1 MTNRNKRRVTV
12 AVAAILGATVS
23 ASLYARY
30 ADQPIGPERDAPRGA
45 MCLELEDSAANQ
57 ELKAKYD
64 LALEAQKQAE
74 ADLVAKQEAV
84 EAQRNLLLQARQ
96 QQQHVAAECANAVSE
111 QQQAE
116 RAANREAQR
125 KAAELAQREALEAAQ
140 RRQAE
145 WQAAVTAQQQ
155 AAQEAQQRAAEEARK
170 WQAAV
175 TAQQQAAQQAQ
186 QKAAEDAQ
194 KRQAEWQAAVTAQQ
208 QAAQEAQQRAA
219 EETRKRQ
226 AEWQA
231 PSQERNDA
239 AMAQGQYGAPFDA
252 AGYPAASFPPPF
264 EAPGP
269 LAQGDFPGM
278 DWDYLPERP
287 GFPAAGYADTRK
299 EMFEAHQRRRDE
311 MQHRRY
317 AMNERLDTLR
327 RDGPYRTARYYET
340 SDHSLAEM
348 CEAFSNKRD

>member
-64 LALEAQKQAE
+64 LALKAQKQAE
-74 ADLVAKQEAV
+74 ADLAAKQEAV

-96 QQQHVAAECANAVSE
+96 QQQHVAAERANAVSE

-116 RAANREAQR
+116 RAANRQAQR

-170 WQAAV
+170 
-175 TAQQQAAQQAQ
+175 
-186 QKAAEDAQ
+186 
-194 KRQAEWQAAVTAQQ
+194 
-208 QAAQEAQQRAA
+208 
-219 EETRKRQ
+219 RQ

-231 PSQERNDA
+231 PSQVRNDA

-252 AGYPAASFPPPF
+252 VGYPGASFPLPF

-269 LAQGDFPGM
+269 LAQGHFPGM

>member
-1 MTNRNKRRVTV
+1 MTNRKKRRVPV
-12 AVAAILGATVS
+12 AVAAILGATIS
-23 ASLYARY
+23 ASPYARY
-30 ADQPIGPERDAPRGA
+30 PDQPIWPERNAPHGA
-45 MCLELEDSAANQ
+45 MCLELEDSPANQ

-111 QQQAE
+111 QQQAQ

-125 KAAELAQREALEAAQ
+125 KAAELAQHEALEAAQ
-140 RRQAE
+140 KRQVE
-145 WQAAVTAQQQ
+145 WQAAITAQQK

-170 WQAAV
+170 RQAEWQAAL
-175 TAQQQAAQQAQ
+175 TAQQQAARQAQ

-194 KRQAEWQAAVTAQQ
+194 KRQAEWQA
-208 QAAQEAQQRAA
+208 
-219 EETRKRQ
+219 
-226 AEWQA
+226 

-239 AMAQGQYGAPFDA
+239 AMVQGQYGAPFDA
-252 AGYPAASFPPPF
+252 FGYPGASFPPPL

-269 LAQGDFPGM
+269 FAQGDFPGM

-311 MQHRRY
+311 MQHRRF

-327 RDGPYRTARYYET
+327 RDGPCRTARYYET

-348 CEAFSNKRD
+348 CEALNNKRD

>member
-64 LALEAQKQAE
+64 LALKAQKQAE
-74 ADLVAKQEAV
+74 ADLAAKQEAV

-116 RAANREAQR
+116 RAANRQAQR

-170 WQAAV
+170 
-175 TAQQQAAQQAQ
+175 
-186 QKAAEDAQ
+186 
-194 KRQAEWQAAVTAQQ
+194 RQAEWQAAVTAQQ

-219 EETRKRQ
+219 EEARKRQ

-231 PSQERNDA
+231 PSQVRNDA

-252 AGYPAASFPPPF
+252 VGYPGASFPLPF

-269 LAQGDFPGM
+269 LAQGHFPGM